1 METLQLILKYL
12 SGKAS
17 QDDRKAMETWM
28 SESNDNKS
36 LFEDIKSIDEQSNSL
51 QNINLIDTDVEW
63 NAFMSKVNSSE
74 SAKVIDLPTNGKVKN
89 LSTNVFRRRVAL
101 SAAASLILI
110 LGAIF
115 LFPNKFKEIHTGDMP
130 FAMTLDDGTKIDLA
144 ANSYLKYPLEFA
156 TSAREIFINGTAKID
171 IAKDPSKPFTI
182 KSPLTGVEV
191 LGTTID
197 LEASDDAST
206 LGVIEGN
213 VSMFPAGKKSEAMLL
228 KTGDIVRYTSAGFEV
243 LTEPEVVPEPEP
255 EPEVVP
261 EPEPEPEVVPEP
273 EPEVVPE
280 PEPEVVPE
288 PEPEVV
294 PEPEPEVV
302 PEPEPE
308 VVPEPEPEVVPE
320 PEPEVEEIPRGKFKM
335 GTFIDYL
342 KKTHPEKDNF
352 KLKGGVKYDKN
363 DTINVSISAPLSTIL
378 KQLEEKYIIEY
389 SDDCDGCFEIKSMIR
404 KK

>member
-255 EPEVVP
+255 E
-261 EPEPEPEVVPEP
+261 
-273 EPEVVPE
+273 
-280 PEPEVVPE
+280 
-288 PEPEVV
+288 
-294 PEPEPEVV
+294 
-302 PEPEPE
+302 
-308 VVPEPEPEVVPE
+308 VVPE